1 MRKLYIR
8 FMHALTRVDPLSYN
22 NAMKRIFAALIS
34 LCILVLPAA
43 ALADGGTSDAP
54 KILSAFT
61 QNGIVTLQA
70 TSDAAACCFTQGTQ
84 APDVD
89 SPDWLAMEDG
99 YLRIFKVDG
108 TYRIFVKDESG
119 RIGQPRTVTVVS
131 NYNYLLDAVGLTILD
146 EPIDDYLS
154 AHGSSADQINRYVAA
169 HTVTAG
175 LQTRSGVVAA
185 AVSFATALAD
195 LDLALPYQLY
205 GTYQGEDDWGVSPA
219 WGTRLS
225 TPITDHYGTYRVHG
239 MHCVAIVVW
248 AYKQAGI
255 NLVNNITDSIV
266 GKNGSLNWEDDNA
279 VAFNAGRGGDIIT
292 AKTGHAMLI
301 LDRLD
306 TDLDGAED
314 SYLVLEMINPSMTLH
329 IHSFQSLR
337 NYTIYDM
344 SAVFENTGRMMRA
357 SRFWS
362 NTYFIPRSA
371 WPDYLLE
378 AVAFQIKPSMCS
390 GSYVQT
396 GQ

>member
-1 MRKLYIR
+1 MCALYIR
-8 FMHALTRVDPLSYN
+8 FIHALTQVDPLSYN
-22 NAMKRIFAALIS
+22 EAMKRILAALIS
-34 LCILVLPAA
+34 LCILALPAA
-43 ALADGGTSDAP
+43 ALAEGGVSDAP
-54 KILSAFT
+54 KILSVFM

-70 TSDAAACCFTQGTQ
+70 TNGAVACCFTQGSQ
-84 APDVD
+84 APDVA

-99 YLRIFKVDG
+99 CLRIFKVDG
-108 TYRIFVKDESG
+108 TYRIFVKNQSG
-119 RIGQPRTVTVVS
+119 LVSQARTVTVAS
-131 NYNYLLDAVGLTILD
+131 NYNYLLDAEGLTVLD
-146 EPIDDYLS
+146 EPIEDYLS

-185 AVSFATALAD
+185 AVSFATVLAD
-195 LDLALPYQLY
+195 LDFALPYQLY

-225 TPITDHYGTYRVHG
+225 KPIKDNYGTYRVHG

-279 VAFNAGRGGDIIT
+279 VAFNAGRGGDIVT

-306 TDLDGAED
+306 TDQDGAED

-329 IHSFQSLR
+329 VHSFQSLR

-362 NTYFIPRSA
+362 NTYFIPQSA

-378 AVAFQIKPSMCS
+378 AAAFQIKPSMHS
-390 GSYVQT
+390 DRPIATEQ
-396 GQ
+396 